1 MLMITSYISDRYQL
15 RATLCLFNTLLM
27 MIGFIIIRADAGFS
41 NEVRY
46 LGLFFATMGV
56 HCNTPALLALNQSN
70 TLGAANRAVSSGM
83 LIACGAVGGIIGS
96 LIFRGED
103 APTYG
108 PGIYT
113 TMGFCVYMWVALAA
127 LILIYHRKNKYLAQ
141 GGHVPGA
148 PEGFRFSI

>member
-1 MLMITSYISDRYQL
+1 VSDRYQL

-27 MIGFIIIRADAGFS
+27 LLGFILMRARAGFS
-41 NEVRY
+41 NDVRY
-46 LGLFFATMGV
+46 LGIFFATMGV

-70 TLGAANRAVSSGM
+70 TLGAANRAVSSGI

-113 TMGFCVYMWVALAA
+113 SMGFCVYMWVALVT
-127 LILIYHRKNKYLAQ
+127 LIVVYRRKNRLLAQ
-141 GGHVPGA
+141 GGHVEGA
-148 PEGFRFSI
+148 PEGFRFSL